1 MGWFVYT
8 ASKLDGAD
16 DFDVAIRELAQ
27 TLLPLGST
35 IEEVEGDALRIGGV
49 TTHLTNLR
57 KAWVEQLAQ
66 DRVPWLERTVR
77 ALVSREPMPDA
88 VDLSRLRPSVS
99 SQNALGLNALS
110 AMVDGGTSGSGDVPH
125 RAIGGD
131 FTWTVVWDRPA
142 TMELV
147 AAEHLETWGLPFAE
161 LLDAAKRNLAMAPFL
176 GWDVVD
182 GRIFAP
188 KGVDDYDGARA
199 FLPGQLDFLPFDEE
213 RVVFHP
219 TRASCAVMSIDD
231 DEAIAVAAEQALRH
245 VGAAN
250 RVSLSPLVGYT
261 GNWRPLR
268 LEPNH
273 QAYRDWSRLVTYDLA
288 AAYETQHRLLEPLL
302 GETVFAA
309 SYVPIEQADGALSSY
324 CTWTRGVESLLPEV
338 ERLAFYEEGA
348 EPFLVP
354 WAHALEVCGHLMER
368 TDHSPPRWRVIG
380 FPTRTELEI
389 LRRSAM

>member
-1 MGWFVYT
+1 MGWFVYG
-8 ASKLDGAD
+8 ASKLDEAE

-27 TLLPLGST
+27 TMLPTGSA

-57 KAWVEQLAQ
+57 RAWVEQLAQ
-66 DRVPWLERTVR
+66 DRVPWLERTVQ
-77 ALVSREPMPDA
+77 ALLSRQPMPEA

-99 SQNALGLNALS
+99 SVNALGLNSLS
-110 AMVDGGTSGSGDVPH
+110 AMLAASPDAKDDVPH
-125 RAIGGD
+125 QPIAGD
-131 FTWTVVWDRPA
+131 FTWTVVWDTPA
-142 TMELV
+142 IMERID
-147 AAEHLETWGLPFAE
+147 ADQIETWGLSFDD
-161 LLDAAKRNLAMAPFL
+161 LLETAKRNLAMAPFL

-188 KGVDDYDGARA
+188 KGIDDYDGARV

-219 TRASCAVMSIDD
+219 TRPSCAVMSVDD

-250 RVSLSPLVGYT
+250 RVSLSPVVGHT

-268 LEPNH
+268 LEPDH
-273 QAYRDWSRLVTYDLA
+273 RAYRDWSRLVTYDLA
-288 AAYETQHRLLEPLL
+288 AAYETQHRLLEPSL

-309 SYVPIEQADGALSSY
+309 SYVPIEQSNGALSSY
-324 CTWTRGVESLLPEV
+324 CTWTRGVESLLPEA
-338 ERLAFYEEGA
+338 ERLAFYEEGV

-354 WAHALEVCGHLMER
+354 WDHALEVCGHLMER
-368 TDHSPPRWRVIG
+368 TDHSPARWRVVD
-380 FPTRTELEI
+380 FPTQTELEI

>member
-1 MGWFVYT
+1 MGWFIHGT
-8 ASKLDGAD
+8 SKLDGVD

-27 TLLPLGST
+27 TMLPLGSG
-35 IEEVEGDALRIGGV
+35 IEEVAGDALRIGGV

-57 KAWVEQLAQ
+57 RAWVEQLAQ

-77 ALVSREPMPDA
+77 ALVSRQPMPDA
-88 VDLSRLRPSVS
+88 VDFSRLRPSVS
-99 SQNALGLNALS
+99 SANALGLNSLAS
-110 AMVDGGTSGSGDVPH
+110 MVEPKPNTKADVPH
-125 RAIGGD
+125 DPIAGD
-131 FTWTVVWDRPA
+131 FTWTVVWDTPA

-147 AAEHLETWGLPFAE
+147 DVEHLETWDVPFDE
-161 LLDAAKRNLAMAPFL
+161 LLDTAKRNLAMQPFL

-188 KGVDDYDGARA
+188 KGIDDYDGARA

-219 TRASCAVMSIDD
+219 TRPSCAVMSIDD

-250 RVSLSPLVGYT
+250 RVSLLPVVGYT
-261 GNWRPLR
+261 DNWRPLR
-268 LEPNH
+268 LDPSH
-273 QAYRDWSRLVTYDLA
+273 RAYRDWSRLVTYDLA
-288 AAYETQHRLLEPLL
+288 AAYETQNRLLEPLL
-302 GETVFAA
+302 GESVFAA
-309 SYVPIEQADGALSSY
+309 RYVLIEQPDGALSSY
-324 CTWTRGVESLLPEV
+324 CTWTRGQESLLPEA
-338 ERLAFYEEGA
+338 ERLAFYEDGE

-354 WAHALEVCGHLMER
+354 WDYALEVCGHLMER
-368 TDHSPPRWRVIG
+368 TDHVPARWRVVD

-389 LRRSAM
+389 LRRTSL